1 MNTDTA
7 KKDYPLFRNN
17 EILDMTDSDLQ
28 YNINEF
34 QSYIRRERRLGRDT
48 KDAEVEC
55 AYLIH
60 ERDLRNR

>member
-7 KKDYPLFRNN
+7 KSSYPLFKNQ
-17 EILDMTDSDLQ
+17 EILEMNDSDLQ

-34 QSYIRRERRLGRDT
+34 QSYIRRERRAGRDA

>member
-1 MNTDTA
+1 MNTDTV
-7 KKDYPLFRNN
+7 KSSYPLFKNQ
-17 EILDMTDSDLQ
+17 EILEMNDSDLQ

-34 QSYIRRERRLGRDT
+34 QSYIRRERRAGRDT